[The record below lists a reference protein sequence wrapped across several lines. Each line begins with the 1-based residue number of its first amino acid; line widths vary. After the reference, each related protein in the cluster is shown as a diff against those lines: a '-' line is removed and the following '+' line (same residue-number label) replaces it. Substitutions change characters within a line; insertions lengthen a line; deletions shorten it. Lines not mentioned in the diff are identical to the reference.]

1 MVESKLS
8 EMNLYQYNSVLNDTE
23 VKIAL
28 KKLKEDFVL
37 TPLDKAGNNLSIVC
51 KKFYVE
57 TLKGVIENSSYF
69 IQSPESEL
77 NLVSHH
83 QKYYET
89 LKLSFDKKS
98 EKLPFL
104 YWISKIHKN
113 PISFR
118 FITCGTLSSSSFLS
132 ENVGYALKM
141 LLKFTSNSSKY
152 NCKFKC
158 YNTYYIIDD
167 HKDILKFM
175 ETSNRNRKYGGSKN
189 IRTYDFSNLYTS
201 IPHNKLKTNIRKFIL
216 EAFGMKNK
224 MFINVTK
231 EHAYFSNKR
240 SNSSTVTFTNLELI
254 EAVEYIINNSFIKFN
269 GKIYKQ
275 VVGIPMGTS
284 CAPYLA
290 NLFLYMY
297 EKAFIEKL
305 ITNNKIKEAGL
316 LKNIFRYQDDLV
328 VFNDK
333 GYFDTVLNEI
343 YPSELTLKNTNTSTR
358 KSNYLDLTISIVNGK
373 FRYQLFDK
381 RGEFPFKV
389 INYPFI
395 SGNIPRIPSY
405 GVYISHLNRF
415 CYIFSESNNL
425 VNTLKELNKKL
436 IDQGYLRTT
445 LERKFKVFTNRYLH
459 LWCKFGVDMT
469 SHDFIN
475 DIF

>member
-1 MVESKLS
+1 
-8 EMNLYQYNSVLNDTE
+8 
-23 VKIAL
+23 
-28 KKLKEDFVL
+28 
-37 TPLDKAGNNLSIVC
+37 
-51 KKFYVE
+51 
-57 TLKGVIENSSYF
+57 
-69 IQSPESEL
+69 
-77 NLVSHH
+77 
-83 QKYYET
+83 
-89 LKLSFDKKS
+89 
-98 EKLPFL
+98 
-104 YWISKIHKN
+104 
-113 PISFR
+113 
-118 FITCGTLSSSSFLS
+118 
-132 ENVGYALKM
+132 
-141 LLKFTSNSSKY
+141 
-152 NCKFKC
+152 
-158 YNTYYIIDD
+158 
-167 HKDILKFM
+167 
-175 ETSNRNRKYGGSKN
+175 
-189 IRTYDFSNLYTS
+189 
-201 IPHNKLKTNIRKFIL
+201 
-216 EAFGMKNK
+216 MKNK

-231 EHAYFSNKR
+231 EHADFSNKR

-305 ITNNKIKEAGL
+305 ITNNKMKEAGL

-343 YPSELTLKNTNTSTR
+343 YPSELTLKNINTSTR

-405 GVYISHLNRF
+405 GVYISQLIRF

-425 VNTLKELNKKL
+425 VNALKELNKKL

-445 LERKFKVFTNRYLH
+445 LEHKFKVITNRYLH